1 MIINSA
7 NLNKIRTGFKSL
19 YDSAFGQVNT
29 DWQKLAMIV
38 NSSSADMKYG
48 WLGKTTKFREW
59 IGDRV
64 YQNLKSHD
72 FAIKNKDFENTVGV
86 DRNDIQDDILGQYSV
101 LFSQLGQDAGNH
113 PAELLYGLI
122 KSGTT
127 SLCYDGQYFFDTDH
141 PVMDGNGVTQSISNF
156 GGGGGNAWYLFDTT
170 KVVKPFIFQKRE
182 DYKFVALDNP
192 DDQNVFS
199 KKEYVYGVD
208 ARCNVGFGLWQL
220 AYASKQALTAANY
233 STARGGMMAVQS
245 DNGQPLG
252 IVPNLMVVGPS
263 NEAAARE
270 IAQAERNAAGAT
282 NVWRGTV
289 EVLVV
294 PWLP

>member
-7 NLNKIRTGFKSL
+7 NLNKLRTGFKSL
-19 YDSAFGQVNT
+19 YDSAFGTANA

-72 FAIKNKDFENTVGV
+72 YAIKNKSFENTVVV
-86 DRNDIQDDILGQYSV
+86 DRDDIEDDTLGQYSI
-101 LFSQLGQDAGNH
+101 LFSQLGQDASNH
-113 PAELLYGLI
+113 PSELLYSLI
-122 KSGTT
+122 KSGFNT
-127 SLCYDGQYFFDTDH
+127 LCYDGQYFFDTDH
-141 PVMDGNGVTQSISNF
+141 PVVDAGGVTQSVSNF
-156 GGGGGNAWYLFDTT
+156 GGGAGNAWYLLDTS
-170 KVVKPFIFQKRE
+170 KVVKPFIFQKRQ
-182 DYKFVALDNP
+182 DYKFVSLDNP
-192 DDQNVFS
+192 DDQNVFG

-208 ARCNVGFGLWQL
+208 ARCNVGYGLWQL
-220 AYASKQALTAANY
+220 ASASKQSLTAVNY
-233 STARGGMMAVQS
+233 ETMRKGMMS
-245 DNGQPLG
+245 ITGDNGQPLG
-252 IVPNLMVVGPS
+252 ITPNILLVGPS
-263 NEAAARE
+263 NEGAARE
-270 IAQAERNAAGAT
+270 IAESERNAAGAT

-289 EVLVV
+289 TVMVV